1 MKQNK
6 IFSLLLAGL
15 LVLCLAGCQSKE
27 KESDDLA
34 SVSSLP
40 HSMNIL
46 GYAERGQIPE
56 LPFKLGESV
65 QTVKDEFMDH
75 VESGSEIIGLEISEG
90 DKTVWMQGGSMIF
103 CYEKAKEE
111 AGISVLVAQ
120 EYGYDFSLGGV
131 YAVDDVIS
139 AVGSEAYTR
148 AATGYADAFFLPIIP
163 EGSECL
169 TYKVDAFELR
179 FIFIDGYLSAVT
191 LTDPANWTE

>member
-1 MKQNK
+1 MKMTK
-6 IFSLLLAGL
+6 LFSLFLSGL
-15 LVLCLAGCQSKE
+15 LVLCLVGCQNKYTE
-27 KESDDLA
+27 ADDLE

-46 GYAERGQIPE
+46 GYAERGEIPE
-56 LPFKLGESV
+56 LPFRLGESV
-65 QTVKDEFMDH
+65 QTVKDNFMDH
-75 VESGSEIIGLEISEG
+75 VESGSEIHGLEISEG

-103 CYEKAKEE
+103 CYEKAKED
-111 AGISVLVAQ
+111 AGVSVLVAQ

-131 YAVDDVIS
+131 YAIDDVIS
-139 AVGSEAYTR
+139 AVGAEEYDR
-148 AATGYADAFFLPIIP
+148 AATDYEDAFFLPIIP

-169 TYKVDAFELR
+169 TYQAGANELR